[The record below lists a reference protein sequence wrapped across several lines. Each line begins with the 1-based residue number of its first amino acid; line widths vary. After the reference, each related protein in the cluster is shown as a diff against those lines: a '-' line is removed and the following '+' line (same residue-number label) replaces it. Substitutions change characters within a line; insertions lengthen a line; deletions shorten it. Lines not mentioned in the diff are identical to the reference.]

1 MGLES
6 VGKEFFTSLRWR
18 AKRGVDCLFELGFEE
33 LELKVI
39 ALITLTI
46 LLH

>member
-6 VGKEFFTSLRWR
+6 LTEEFFTSQRWR
-18 AKRGVDCLFELGFEE
+18 VKRGVDCLSELDLQE

-39 ALITLTI
+39 VLITLAT
-46 LLH
+46 LT